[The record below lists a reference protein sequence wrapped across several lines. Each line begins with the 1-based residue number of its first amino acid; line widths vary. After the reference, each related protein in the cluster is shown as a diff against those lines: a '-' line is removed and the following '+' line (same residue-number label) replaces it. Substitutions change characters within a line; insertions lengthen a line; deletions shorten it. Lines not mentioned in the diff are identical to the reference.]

1 MDKLN
6 QMKLKDGI
14 GAFYATLTGN
24 GLDVLYSLCII
35 HNLQWH
41 KINGIPT
48 ENCCLDRQQTFISSH
63 LHECSTATASHRQRG
78 KRWRNSQKNII
89 S

>member
-24 GLDVLYSLCII
+24 GLDVLYSL
-35 HNLQWH
+35 
-41 KINGIPT
+41 
-48 ENCCLDRQQTFISSH
+48 
-63 LHECSTATASHRQRG
+63 
-78 KRWRNSQKNII
+78 
-89 S
+89 